1 MTSDKMVPFS
11 DADQYGVLLHFEE
24 EAGREAK
31 VESPA
36 PPFEPLTPFFV
47 PTAKEAFPVEMLPAA
62 AADMVNAVAESTQTT
77 LDMAG
82 TCVLAVLATAVQ
94 GKARIQMKPGWV
106 EPLNLFC
113 LVVAEP
119 GERKSAVLAQMKQ
132 PIEDYERKA
141 NEAIRLSVERSR
153 SEWRTLEAKQKRL
166 ETKLSKGDDPDTS
179 RNLKEVN
186 EQIAAFQPVNP
197 IRLLVDDCTPEALT
211 KLLSDSGGRIS
222 VFSAEG
228 GIFDILNG
236 SRFNT
241 SVNMDVFLKGHA
253 GDSIRVDRLNR
264 PPEYIPHPALTVL
277 LMAQPDVLRECINN
291 QAFMRRGLMARFLIA
306 WPESRVGK
314 RLYDTPPIPEE
325 VSAAYEKVVTR
336 LLALGMDGDKPYL
349 LRLDEKA
356 QALSRFLFQDLEG
369 QMTTDFVGMAG
380 WPQKLHGVIGRIAGI
395 IHLVEDPED
404 GVDTPVNEDDFLR
417 AQTIGLYYLT
427 HALTIFK
434 TANVEETLAMKCL
447 EKLRGLRE
455 KYGNSIW
462 ERKTVRNSLR
472 GTLRKHGGK
481 DALNDV
487 LEELTA
493 RGYLR
498 YWQGFTGE
506 GNHRPTTYYELRK
519 DEK

>member
-1 MTSDKMVPFS
+1 MTSDKIIPFS
-11 DADQYGVLLHFEE
+11 DEDKYGAALHFEE
-24 EAGREAK
+24 EAGREAE
-31 VESPA
+31 VANPA
-36 PPFEPLTPFFV
+36 PPFEPLAPFFV
-47 PTAKEAFPVEMLPAA
+47 PSAKDAFPIEMLPAP
-62 AADMVNAVAESTQTT
+62 AADMVSAVAESTQTT

-82 TCVLAVLATAVQ
+82 SCVLAVLATAAQ
-94 GKARIQMKPGWV
+94 GKARVQMKPGWV

-166 ETKLSKGDDPDTS
+166 EAKLSKGDDPDTS

-314 RLYDTPPIPEE
+314 RLYDTPLIPEE

-336 LLALGMDGDKPYL
+336 LLVLGMDVDKPYL

-356 QALSRFLFQDLEG
+356 QALSRFLFQDLEQ
-369 QMTTDFVGMAG
+369 QMNTDFKGMAG

-395 IHLVEDPED
+395 IHLVEDPEN
-404 GVDTPVNEDDFLR
+404 GVDTLVTEDDFIR

-455 KYGNSIW
+455 KFGNSIW
-462 ERKTVRNSLR
+462 TRETIRQATKGIFRKNGG
-472 GTLRKHGGK
+472 GT
-481 DALNDV
+481 ALTTALD
-487 LEELTA
+487 ELTA

-498 YWQGFTGE
+498 SWQGWPTE
-506 GNHRPTTYYELRK
+506 GQKRPTTYYELRK